1 MALNPHDSY
10 RQGTS
15 QNVSYAAAGG
25 ASAQSAAFG
34 SQTYWIRVAAVGV
47 LSATLDGVRIKVGDN
62 PTASATTTLLP
73 LNWVET
79 IRCTPGQKIAVL
91 GNNTGTGT
99 VNITELSD

>member
-1 MALNPHDSY
+1 MAINPHDAF

-34 SQTYWIRVAAVGV
+34 SQTYWIRVTAVGV
-47 LSATLDGVRIKVGDN
+47 VSGTQDGVRIKVGDN
-62 PTASATTTLLP
+62 PTASSTTTLLP
-73 LNWVET
+73 LNWIEW